1 MRGIEARSLPVGL
14 GTDWELG
21 VEDGVRVG
29 GK

>member
-1 MRGIEARSLPVGL
+1 MRGIKARSLPVGL
-14 GTDWELG
+14 RADWELG